1 MQKLLTIAIP
11 TYNRAALL
19 DKQLAWLATAI
30 KGFESECEIIIS
42 DNCSTDNT
50 PEIVKKW
57 QSTFSNTLFIANR
70 NRENIG
76 LMPNLAFCIQAAG
89 SKYVWT
95 VGDNDP
101 IQEKTLAYIVNKIKK
116 NPSLNL
122 MFLNCCGRDKN
133 TNKILV
139 KQWFSSASDE
149 IIADGKSAFQ
159 RYLQDS
165 FGGVLFM
172 TATIYKTELVQQA
185 LQIWNSSPQN
195 LASQAYWT
203 GFCAA
208 HGNIIVTQ
216 DNYLECTMHASSLEE
231 NPRWSLMMRY
241 VYIPEIYLKLLSLG
255 YSAKFCQ
262 RMILENIF
270 KLSDWKILLGALR
283 RWPILAINIIVTYFQ
298 LVGKFIYQL
307 NFNHEKSL
315 MNISHLIAQPD
326 GTHAIK

>member
-50 PEIVKKW
+50 PGIVKKW
-57 QSTFSNTLFIANR
+57 QSTFTNTVFIANR

-76 LMPNLAFCIQAAG
+76 LMPNIAFCIQAAS

-95 VGDNDP
+95 VGDDDP

-122 MFLNCCGRDKN
+122 MFLNCCGRDKK

-149 IIADGKSAFQ
+149 IIADSKPVFQ
-159 RYLQDS
+159 RYLQES

-255 YSAKFCQ
+255 YSSKFCQ

-270 KLSDWKILLGALR
+270 KLSDWKILLGALK
-283 RWPILAINIIVTYFQ
+283 RWPILATKIIITYFQ
-298 LVGKFIYQL
+298 VVGKFIYQL
-307 NFNHEKSL
+307 NFNHEKSVI
-315 MNISHLIAQPD
+315 NISHLIAQR
-326 GTHAIK
+326 GGAIK

>member
-57 QSTFSNTLFIANR
+57 QSTFSNTNTVFIANR

-76 LMPNLAFCIQAAG
+76 LMPNIAFCIQAAG

-95 VGDNDP
+95 VGDDDP

-149 IIADGKSAFQ
+149 IIADIIIT
-159 RYLQDS
+159 YL
-165 FGGVLFM
+165 
-172 TATIYKTELVQQA
+172 
-185 LQIWNSSPQN
+185 
-195 LASQAYWT
+195 
-203 GFCAA
+203 
-208 HGNIIVTQ
+208 
-216 DNYLECTMHASSLEE
+216 
-231 NPRWSLMMRY
+231 
-241 VYIPEIYLKLLSLG
+241 
-255 YSAKFCQ
+255 
-262 RMILENIF
+262 
-270 KLSDWKILLGALR
+270 
-283 RWPILAINIIVTYFQ
+283 Q

-307 NFNHEKSL
+307 NFHHGKSVI
-315 MNISHLIAQPD
+315 NISHLIAQP
-326 GTHAIK
+326 GGSHAIK